1 MTPEQ
6 LKASILQYAMEGKL
20 VKQNLNDISAIQN
33 LKEAREKIKEAIKN
47 KELRKEKYTQAENN
61 GKLPK
66 NWGVARLKEIC
77 EKNNSSIK
85 RGPFGSSITKSMFVP
100 KGKDTYKVY
109 EQGNAIRRDIN
120 YGSYYIT
127 KDKFES
133 LSAFQVKPGDI
144 IVSCAGTIGKTFILP
159 PKIEPGIINQALLKL
174 TLDTS
179 IIDKKFFLL
188 EFESISV
195 QLNLHAK
202 GSAIKNLASLKYLKN
217 KVDFP
222 LPPLEEQKRIVAKIE
237 KLMPLVDEYAESY
250 NRLQKIDN
258 EFEDKLKQS
267 VLQYAM
273 EGKLVKQNPNDEP
286 ASELIKK
293 IENEKA
299 ELIKEGKIKKSK
311 KLPAITDDDKLFDIP
326 DSWKWVR
333 LGNITNFVGTG
344 MVVPA
349 NQQSEFQYAGMLPYF
364 KMNNIG
370 NWNGKFG
377 VGDWVY
383 IPENE
388 KVEKYFLKSGQLL
401 FNTRNS
407 KELVGKTTVVPDNI
421 SEKIVAN
428 NNILRIES
436 FQHMKLSFVSY
447 YLISP
452 VSRYIFSTLTTATTN
467 VAAIYQKQLKEIV
480 IPIPPL
486 EEQKRIVTKI
496 KKLMN
501 SISNISK

>member
-133 LSAFQVKPGDI
+133 LSAFQVKIGDI

-222 LPPLEEQKRIVAKIE
+222 LPPIEEQKRIVAKIE

-273 EGKLVKQNPNDEP
+273 EGKLVKQDPSDEP

-299 ELIKEGKIKKSK
+299 ELVKEGKIKKSK
-311 KLPAITDDDKLFDIP
+311 KLPAITDDEKPFDIP
-326 DSWKWVR
+326 DSWEWVR
-333 LGNITNFVGTG
+333 LKQITTYGNFNSIKGSSIPDNSWVVDMKDVRKNGGGFSEIVRRKSTDIYKSNKYSFNKNAVLYGKLRPYLRKVEIAQTSGFTTTEMLPINVVDLSTLVPQYLRYAMLSPYFVNLVNDSMYGMKMPRVGTTFLAK
-344 MVVPA
+344 MVVP
-349 NQQSEFQYAGMLPYF
+349 L
-364 KMNNIG
+364 
-370 NWNGKFG
+370 
-377 VGDWVY
+377 
-383 IPENE
+383 
-388 KVEKYFLKSGQLL
+388 
-401 FNTRNS
+401 
-407 KELVGKTTVVPDNI
+407 
-421 SEKIVAN
+421 
-428 NNILRIES
+428 
-436 FQHMKLSFVSY
+436 
-447 YLISP
+447 
-452 VSRYIFSTLTTATTN
+452 
-467 VAAIYQKQLKEIV
+467 
-480 IPIPPL
+480 PPL
-486 EEQKRIVTKI
+486 EEQKRIVEKVEE
-496 KKLMN
+496 LQS
-501 SISNISK
+501 SISNLSK

>member
-133 LSAFQVKPGDI
+133 LSAFQVKLGDI

-202 GSAIKNLASLKYLKN
+202 GSAIKNWASLKYLKN

-273 EGKLVKQNPNDEP
+273 EGKLVKQNPSDEP

-299 ELIKEGKIKKSK
+299 ELVKEGKIKKSK
-311 KLPAITDDDKLFDIP
+311 KLPAITDDEKPFDIP
-326 DSWKWVR
+326 DSWEWVR
-333 LGNITNFVGTG
+333 LGNILYN
-344 MVVPA
+344 
-349 NQQSEFQYAGMLPYF
+349 LD
-364 KMNNIG
+364 
-370 NWNGKFG
+370 GKR
-377 VGDWVY
+377 V
-383 IPENE
+383 
-388 KVEKYFLKSGQLL
+388 
-401 FNTRNS
+401 
-407 KELVGKTTVVPDNI
+407 
-421 SEKIVAN
+421 
-428 NNILRIES
+428 
-436 FQHMKLSFVSY
+436 
-447 YLISP
+447 P
-452 VSRYIFSTLTTATTN
+452 VSVSERNKKAKVYDYYGASGVIDKIDNYIFSKPLLLISEDGANLLARRTPIAFIATGKYWVNNHAHVFDGINLLFLKYISIFIESIDVSKYVTGTAQPKLN
-467 VAAIYQKQLKEIV
+467 QQNLKKILVAV
-480 IPIPPL
+480 PPL
-486 EEQKRIVTKI
+486 EEQKRIVAKI
-496 KKLMN
+496 EKIMN
-501 SISNISK
+501 SINNH